1 MQEKPTTI
9 QVKDY
14 KVPLWCDLFVLNEI
28 QDRYGTINAFEKKL
42 LGIGEKMVAG
52 EIQRYKTE
60 PSTEAMLFALPLM
73 IKEGY
78 KKAEQLGETIKK
90 VPEEQ
95 TILDM
100 DISYEVL
107 AQLLHQEFKR
117 CFATKK

>member
-42 LGIGEKMVAG
+42 LGISEKMVAG
-52 EIQRYKTE
+52 EIQRYKVE
-60 PSTEAMLFALPLM
+60 PSTEAVLFVLPLM

-78 KKAEQLGETIKK
+78 KKAEQLGEKIQK
-90 VPEEQ
+90 VDAEQ